1 MRRLF
6 LPALVLAVAAAHV
19 AVLWLLL
26 VATRPHARPVFPV
39 QRVVEI
45 AWVDVPK
52 PRATPVPV
60 EPRASTPAAARV
72 RATPTRSAA
81 RPEPAPRDA
90 IAAPA
95 EAPAAVAAPPAPLI
109 LNSEA
114 TRRALRDSDRAP
126 SFAERA
132 NQALNPAGTRAA
144 LDSRLSAGLSGAA
157 HGDCMKGQFKGGD
170 MGLLSLP
177 ALALAAARGEC
188 AR

>member
-6 LPALVLAVAAAHV
+6 LPALVLAVVAAHV

-26 VATRPHARPVFPV
+26 VAARPHARPVFPV
-39 QRVVEI
+39 QRVIEI
-45 AWVDVPK
+45 AWVDPPK
-52 PRATPVPV
+52 PRAAPVRV
-60 EPRASTPAAARV
+60 EPKASAPAAPRIRTAPARV
-72 RATPTRSAA
+72 AT
-81 RPEPAPRDA
+81 RPEPAPRAA

-95 EAPAAVAAPPAPLI
+95 EAPAAVAAPSAPLI

-132 NQALNPAGTRAA
+132 NQALNPAGARAT
-144 LDSRLSAGLSGAA
+144 LDARLSAGLAGAA